1 MEKYEDYKD
10 EIDECLGDSSSTSAN
25 SVTNLSTNRCTG
37 FNFDFYQRN
46 ISLAKANPNF
56 AKMPRTLKTGTTIA
70 GVVCSDCVVL
80 GADTRS
86 TTGNIVADKNCEKIH
101 YIAPNI
107 YCCGAGT
114 AADTEATTA
123 LIASKLALH
132 RLSTGR
138 QSRITTAEC
147 MLRHYLFKYGGYVGA
162 HLILGGIDVNGP
174 QLYMIHNYGS
184 GNRLPYATMGS
195 GSLAAMSVLETGYRD
210 AMTMEEGMALVKR
223 AIEAGILNDMGSG
236 GNIDLVVVHGK
247 GTATVHRNIAR
258 PKLAGRSYWK
268 PGGFAFPK
276 GTTEVISRKVTPI
289 VDDDVKPAVPASPA
303 NDVEMA

>member
-1 MEKYEDYKD
+1 MMEQYEEYRD
-10 EIDECLGDSSSTSAN
+10 EIDESFGTILAEHSSQIN
-25 SVTNLSTNRCTG
+25 TNKCTG
-37 FNFDFYQRN
+37 FNFELYQRN
-46 ISLAKANPNF
+46 TNLSKTNPNL
-56 AKMPRTLKTGTTIA
+56 AKMPRALKTGTTIA

-114 AADTEATTA
+114 AADTESTTA

-132 RLSTGR
+132 RLATGR
-138 QSRITTAEC
+138 QSRLSTAEC
-147 MLRHYLFKYGGYVGA
+147 QLRHYLFKYMGYVGA
-162 HLILGGIDVNGP
+162 HLILGGIDINGP
-174 QLYMIHNYGS
+174 QLYMIHNHGS

-195 GSLAAMSVLETGYRD
+195 GSLAAMSVLETGYKD
-210 AMTMEEGMALVKR
+210 NMTMEEGMDLVKR
-223 AIEAGILNDMGSG
+223 AIQAGILNDMGSG
-236 GNIDLVVVHGK
+236 GNIDLVVIHGD
-247 GTATVHRNIAR
+247 GEATIHRNIAR

-268 PGGFAFPK
+268 PGGFVFPR
-276 GTTEVISRKVTPI
+276 GTTEVISKKVTPI
-289 VDDDVKPAVPASPA
+289 EDDEPPKKSTS